1 MAYTFVNVKI
11 EKAGLTV
18 TTSDATS
25 EHYPTNTVAGTPDED
40 GKQFY
45 YRPIKKRE
53 TKWVLYCTKLGAALA
68 RELKRANSDTEISTD
83 ILTDLPKG
91 YQLFEH
97 VKNYIHDPKKY
108 RTDTYLFGF
117 GSIKFR
123 SPAEFED
130 HLLWLASDQSTQCVC
145 KYCSKDST
153 PRRKVQPT
161 SQKSSQQTTPQ
172 SALTKRSLTVSPS
185 PNKVESKSKKSASKN
200 EQLPSDISYHIR
212 SGEVAW
218 IKTSTILPDNH
229 LEELR
234 KGNVDIGHW
243 PGYVIERQKVSQVAN
258 DKVIGSQIGKICY
271 RVQPFNVA
279 GILKALEDQVA
290 PWLLY
295 SSDNFVKKIYKI
307 KEDQGK
313 NSPTLMR
320 IISLFCSACDIARR
334 ISKTYTLLD
343 SYTYTFP
350 PLFLQNIKDLEERRL
365 LQEMEKCLHYKS
377 IYFGSEILKEE
388 DYVRMN
394 DVESKGNNI
403 RVFKINTIYKNYEN
417 KIFFNGDIYLKSSTK
432 GDKFS
437 WSRLNEE
444 DREYFMEIKEISG
457 RYYETHPCINE
468 SMEVE
473 EVISFSKRKEL
484 LEMQDTNKF
493 KQDPSQPV
501 TGKQTVKRS
510 IASDDPPDTSPKKP
524 KVRNENVSSQKK
536 ALQHSRPLD
545 LNLKEVGIVKQKI
558 DPIIISPT
566 IPFLEESDDEISE
579 TEGKLFEMLSNNS

>member
-1 MAYTFVNVKI
+1 MAYTFANVKI

-25 EHYPTNTVAGTPDED
+25 EHHPTNTIADTPDED

-45 YRPIKKRE
+45 YRPIKRRE
-53 TKWVLYCTKLGAALA
+53 QKWVLYCTKLGAALA
-68 RELKRANSDTEISTD
+68 RELKRANSDSEIPTE

-97 VKNYIHDPKKY
+97 VKNYINDPKKY
-108 RTDTYLFGF
+108 RTDTYLFGL

-130 HLLWLASDQSTQCVC
+130 HLLWLASDQSTQCIC

-153 PRRKVQPT
+153 PRKKIQSTPQRSV
-161 SQKSSQQTTPQ
+161 QQTTPQ
-172 SALTKRSLTVSPS
+172 SALTKKSLIVSPS
-185 PNKVESKSKKSASKN
+185 NQVESKSKKSTSNN
-200 EQLPSDISYHIR
+200 EQLPYDISYYIR

-218 IKTSTILPDNH
+218 FKTSTILPDNH
-229 LEELR
+229 LEELK

-243 PGYVIERQKVSQVAN
+243 PGYVIERQKFSQAAN
-258 DKVIGSQIGKICY
+258 DKVTRSQIGKISY

-279 GILKALEDQVA
+279 GVLKALEDQVV
-290 PWLLY
+290 PWLML
-295 SSDNFVKKIYKI
+295 SSENFVKKIYKI
-307 KEDQGK
+307 KEDHESQGK
-313 NSPTLMR
+313 YSPTLMR

-334 ISKTYTLLD
+334 ISKTYALLD

-365 LQEMEKCLHYKS
+365 LQEMEKCPHYKS
-377 IYFGSEILKEE
+377 IFFGSEILKEE

-394 DVESKGNNI
+394 DVVSKGNNI
-403 RVFKINTIYKNYEN
+403 RVFKINTIYKNSEN
-417 KIFFNGDIYLKSSTK
+417 KLFFNGDIYLKASTK
-432 GDKFS
+432 NGKIS

-444 DREYFMEIKEISG
+444 DREYFIELKEISG
-457 RYYETHPCINE
+457 RYYDTHPFIDK

-473 EVISFSKRKEL
+473 EVISFNERKNL
-484 LEMQDTNKF
+484 LEIQETNK
-493 KQDPSQPV
+493 
-501 TGKQTVKRS
+501 TTKRS
-510 IASDDPPDTSPKKP
+510 IASDDPLDTSTKKP
-524 KVRNENVSSQKK
+524 KVRNENVSPQKK
-536 ALQHSRPLD
+536 ALQHSHPLD
-545 LNLKEVGIVKQKI
+545 MNSKEVGIVKQKV
-558 DPIIISPT
+558 DPLVISPT

-579 TEGKLFEMLSNNS
+579 VDGKLFEMLSNNS